1 MTYQDICDESA
12 FGEDSDPTPPGP
24 PGQDAGASIASPER
38 ASGKRQSGAKGRLTV
53 VGHAHA
59 DTGQVFF
66 LTLRSSRPMHVRDTV
81 VNRILDWAEQARL
94 LNRLQ
99 RSNEL
104 TRLAW
109 EAYETL
115 P

>member
-1 MTYQDICDESA
+1 
-12 FGEDSDPTPPGP
+12 
-24 PGQDAGASIASPER
+24 
-38 ASGKRQSGAKGRLTV
+38 
-53 VGHAHA
+53 
-59 DTGQVFF
+59 
-66 LTLRSSRPMHVRDTV
+66 MHDRDTV